1 MSINFLLGSSYR
13 DLISFKLPLTA
24 REGLSYL
31 TNLNQ
36 KIVLLALYQHYFPNQ
51 WASST
56 GDCFYCSESESLYSD
71 REIEFLTLVND
82 RLFPI
87 GEVENFL
94 DHDERILEIPL
105 YPQNTDWYDEEF
117 EQLTSTEQ
125 FLISVLGCGYNHTD
139 WEQIFGF
146 IPKRLLGNEQI
157 SWRKLKQLCQLQIAP
172 LSYLYDV
179 LSLIDHSTGC
189 IWLDIV
195 YENYEC
201 LIWDREAVDYLIKHW
216 KIAQNYLAKME
227 KFDNWLQ
234 SSISNR
240 QEVITLWNNAKN

>member
-1 MSINFLLGSSYR
+1 MPSNSLLCSSYR
-13 DLISFKLPLTA
+13 DLISYKLPLTV
-24 REGLSYL
+24 REGISYL
-31 TNLNQ
+31 TDLNH
-36 KIVLLALYQHYFPNQ
+36 KTVLLALYQHYFPNQ

-56 GDCFYCSESESLYSD
+56 VDCLHCSIGDSLYSD

-82 RLFPI
+82 RLFPL

-94 DHDERILEIPL
+94 DRDERIFEIPL
-105 YPQNTDWYDEEF
+105 YPQNTDWYEVEI
-117 EQLTSTEQ
+117 EQLISTEQ
-125 FLISVLGCGYNHTD
+125 FLISVLGSGYELVD
-139 WEQIFGF
+139 WEIIFGF
-146 IPKRLLGNEQI
+146 IPEKLLSNEQM
-157 SWRKLKQLCQLQIAP
+157 SWQKLKQLCRLQIAP

-179 LSLIDHSTGC
+179 LSLIDPSTGC

-201 LIWDREAVDYLIKHW
+201 LIWNRESVDYLIKHW

-234 SSISNR
+234 VSINNR
-240 QEVITLWNNAKN
+240 QEVITLWNNAKH